1 MLLRRSHNKRAF
13 SFLEIAI
20 GFSILLILLS
30 CFYPSFHLFY
40 RSYVKVRKLSLISK
54 EQQDL
59 ERLIKHLY
67 AHRFSH
73 LSPELP
79 SFFIIR
85 TDNITFIE
93 ADVNTLKTLISE
105 EGDVLMTQCIFQEE
119 KNQYV
124 KKTFV
129 LRFFQNQLR
138 LEHYKNGYF
147 KTGEGICIV
156 TDVQGYFSF
165 KDSVLCICYSKRNEN
180 KRYENC
186 FFISS

>member
-1 MLLRRSHNKRAF
+1 M
-13 SFLEIAI
+13 
-20 GFSILLILLS
+20 
-30 CFYPSFHLFY
+30 
-40 RSYVKVRKLSLISK
+40 ISK

-73 LSPELP
+73 LSPELL

-105 EGDVLMTQCIFQEE
+105 EGDALMTQCIFQEE

-138 LEHYKNGYF
+138 LEH
-147 KTGEGICIV
+147 
-156 TDVQGYFSF
+156 QR
-165 KDSVLCICYSKRNEN
+165 LCIMYLLFQK
-180 KRYENC
+180 K
-186 FFISS
+186 

>member
-1 MLLRRSHNKRAF
+1 M
-13 SFLEIAI
+13 
-20 GFSILLILLS
+20 
-30 CFYPSFHLFY
+30 
-40 RSYVKVRKLSLISK
+40 
-54 EQQDL
+54 
-59 ERLIKHLY
+59 
-67 AHRFSH
+67 
-73 LSPELP
+73 
-79 SFFIIR
+79 
-85 TDNITFIE
+85 
-93 ADVNTLKTLISE
+93 KTLISE
-105 EGDVLMTQCIFQEE
+105 EGDALMTQCIFQEE

-156 TDVQGYFSF
+156 TDVQGHFSF

-186 FFISS
+186 FFISP